1 MISLGYLLIIKTII
15 MVNST
20 LEDMVLYLYN
30 DLDGPKKMQMNS
42 ELDAN
47 WALKEKY
54 QVMKESYDRL
64 NKMKLFSPRR
74 QTVEAILK
82 YASSKSVI
90 NSR

>member
-1 MISLGYLLIIKTII
+1 
-15 MVNST
+15 
-20 LEDMVLYLYN
+20 
-30 DLDGPKKMQMNS
+30 MQMNS

-82 YASSKSVI
+82 YASNKSVI

>member
-1 MISLGYLLIIKTII
+1 

-20 LEDMVLYLYN
+20 LEDMVLYMYD
-30 DLDGPKKMQMNS
+30 DLNGTKKMQMNR
-42 ELDAN
+42 EMDAN

-54 QVMKESYDRL
+54 YVMKESYDRL
-64 NKMKLFSPRR
+64 NNMKLFSPRQ

-82 YASSKSVI
+82 YATSKSVI